1 MAAIELLQI
10 HTLLYSALEE
20 VSAEHDVP
28 AALRRE
34 RKKTLFV
41 GYWFWGG
48 ALGPSGYFGKG
59 KRFYHL
65 QRFIARLLGCP
76 AITLVTVP
84 TELSAVTHINLFLD
98 CHKCS

>member
-48 ALGPSGYFGKG
+48 GTGPFWILWKG
-59 KRFYHL
+59 EKILSPTKIHST
-65 QRFIARLLGCP
+65 IARLSSHYPSYCTNR
-76 AITLVTVP
+76 AI
-84 TELSAVTHINLFLD
+84 
-98 CHKCS
+98 CSNTYQFIS